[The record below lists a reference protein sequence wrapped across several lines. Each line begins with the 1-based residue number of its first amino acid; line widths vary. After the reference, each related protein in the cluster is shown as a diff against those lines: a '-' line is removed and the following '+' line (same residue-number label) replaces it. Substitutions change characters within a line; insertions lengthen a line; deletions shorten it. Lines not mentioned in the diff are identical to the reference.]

1 MNRWWS
7 SWARS
12 APIVLSCLSVEAQEA
27 PAKAGTELANSL
39 TLSLEQALERAVV
52 SAPRVLAARAQILE
66 AESASVGARIY
77 PRSNPTLEAAVGP
90 RVIASDATPAV
101 ALQFMQILPLGGG
114 VSARLAAVD
123 AGVAHSAAS
132 AEAVTQELQRAVASA
147 YVRTLWAEERL
158 SLAQSQ
164 ITLAQE
170 TQLTTEQRVSAGDST
185 RLEVNVAKLG
195 VSRALAE
202 AKDVQALRDG
212 ALGEL
217 RILLGLPH
225 EVALTLSGKLSE
237 LSTPDLASL
246 LARSKNRP
254 DLRALAAQL
263 RAAEAEREVASL
275 GAFPDFGVGLRYE
288 HEETNVHA
296 VMGVFSLSLHFFDY
310 GQGDAAVA
318 QAKSQRAIVQLQQRQ
333 IELPIEVR
341 TAFEVLNR
349 RREAVLAFDPEPTFA
364 ESLELAAKAYK
375 AGETSLSDL
384 LILRGEIIE
393 TKRAF
398 TDRLLAARVAEIELR
413 SVVGVWP

>member
-7 SWARS
+7 LWALG

-27 PAKAGTELANSL
+27 PAKAGIEPANSL
-39 TLSLEQALERAVV
+39 SLSLEQALERAAT
-52 SAPRVLAARAQILE
+52 SAPRVLAARAQVVE
-66 AESASVGARIY
+66 VESASVGARIF

-123 AGVAHSAAS
+123 ASVAHSAAS

-185 RLEVNVAKLG
+185 RLEINVAKLG

-202 AKDVQALRDG
+202 AKDVQALRDS

-217 RILLGLPH
+217 RVLLG
-225 EVALTLSGKLSE
+225 VAYDVSLTLSGKLSE
-237 LSTPDLASL
+237 LTVPDLASL
-246 LARSKNRP
+246 LARSKSRP

-263 RAAEAEREVASL
+263 REAEAEREVASL
-275 GAFPDFGVGLRYE
+275 GAFPDLGVGLRYE

-296 VMGVFSLSLHFFDY
+296 VMAVFSLSLPFFDY
-310 GQGDAAVA
+310 GQGDSAVA
-318 QAKSQRAIVQLQQRQ
+318 QAKRQRATVQLQQRQ
-333 IELPIEVR
+333 IELPIEVQ

-364 ESLELAAKAYK
+364 EGLELAAKAYK

-398 TDRLLAARVAEIELR
+398 TDRLLAARMAEIELR